1 MLQPLLPPELLE
13 ELLFLALKR
22 GGDFAD
28 VYVQHRVLTSLSVQ
42 ERIIRSAQKV
52 VDQGVGIRVVTGE
65 KTGYAYADDLSP
77 DKLREAARIASH
89 IANSPGAEVTRANL
103 AEAPLVLRY
112 E

>member
-1 MLQPLLPPELLE
+1 MKQPLLSPDLLE

-28 VYVQHRVLTSLSVQ
+28 VYVQHRVLTQLNVQ

-65 KTGYAYADDLSP
+65 KTGYAYSDDMSP

-89 IANSPGAEVTRANL
+89 IANSPDGDVT
-103 AEAPLVLRY
+103 
-112 E
+112 